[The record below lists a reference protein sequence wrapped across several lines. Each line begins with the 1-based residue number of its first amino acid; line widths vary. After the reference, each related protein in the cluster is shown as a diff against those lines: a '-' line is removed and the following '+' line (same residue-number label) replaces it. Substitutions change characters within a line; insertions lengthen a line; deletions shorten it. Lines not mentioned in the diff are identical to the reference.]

1 MASIEGDL
9 NHLNNLKLDGE
20 EEASP
25 AFHMFSSLSH
35 ELQVL
40 VYKHVCAPTNDRH
53 NEGGDGFVHYLDYW
67 HSGRRSY
74 TSLYSTL
81 MNQCADA
88 RSQSHPG
95 RKSLLRTCRLAP
107 ETSLLAWRKDIMTSS
122 ILDWAALEDQLKIR
136 NELIWQ
142 VDFYLARTRRTPPS
156 SFSKFLELPF
166 DLQYHVWRMTAA
178 SESFAKKHDMP
189 TLLDD
194 LIRQRVPERP

>member
-1 MASIEGDL
+1 MAAIEGYL
-9 NHLNNLKLDGE
+9 NHLNNPELVGE
-20 EEASP
+20 EEASS
-25 AFHMFSSLSH
+25 AFHMFSSLPH

-40 VYKHVCAPTNDRH
+40 VYKHVCTPTDGRH

-67 HSGRRSY
+67 HSVRRPY

-95 RKSLLRTCRLAP
+95 RKALLRTCRLAR

-122 ILDWAALEDQLKIR
+122 IPAWAALEDQLKIR

-142 VDFYLARTRRTPPS
+142 IDFHLARTRRTPPP
-156 SFSKFLELPF
+156 SFPKFLELPL
-166 DLQYHVWRMTAA
+166 DLQYHVWRMAAA
-178 SESFAKKHDMP
+178 SESLEIGRAH
-189 TLLDD
+189 
-194 LIRQRVPERP
+194 V